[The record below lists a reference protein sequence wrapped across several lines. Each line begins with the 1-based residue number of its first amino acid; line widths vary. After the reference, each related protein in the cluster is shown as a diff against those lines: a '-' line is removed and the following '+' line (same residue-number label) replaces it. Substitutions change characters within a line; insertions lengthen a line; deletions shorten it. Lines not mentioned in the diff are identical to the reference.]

1 MGQPARRTAR
11 RRRLGAEIK
20 EARVA
25 AGVTPEQAA
34 RAIHGDKSKI
44 SRIETGRHRVSRL
57 ELETL
62 MDLCRIHD
70 PQKREWLVALSTE
83 GHRRS
88 WWRRHGDVLQ
98 PDFKELLTLEEDAE
112 RISAFQ
118 TQVLPGLVQTKNYAT
133 SVIRSSD
140 PTLSDDHLEFF
151 ADFRVQRQAV
161 LDRENPPSYLCI
173 VTEGVLRQQVG
184 GPEVM
189 AEQLGY
195 LVKSSQRPNVT
206 IRVIPFEQPGYTGTS
221 GSFVLYSYPD
231 PLDLDVVQVEYLD
244 GALYL
249 EEDESVK
256 KYRHSLDLLRESA
269 LPAPES
275 IDLISKIARDLV
287 PQRK

>member
-1 MGQPARRTAR
+1 
-11 RRRLGAEIK
+11 LGAALK
-20 EARVA
+20 EARER

-34 RAIHGDKSKI
+34 RAIHGDKPKI

-62 MDLCRIHD
+62 LDLCQVD
-70 PQKREWLVALSTE
+70 DSKTREWLVALSTE
-83 GHRRS
+83 GQRRS
-88 WWRRHGDVLQ
+88 WWRRHGDVLEQ
-98 PDFKELLTLEEDAE
+98 DFKELLTLEEDAE

-140 PTLSDDHLEFF
+140 PTLSAEQLEFF
-151 ADFRVQRQAV
+151 ADFRLQRQAV
-161 LDRENPPSYLCI
+161 LEKDAPPRYLCI

-189 AEQLGY
+189 AEQLHH
-195 LVKSSQRPNVT
+195 LLKISNRPNVT
-206 IRVIPFEQPGYTGTS
+206 VRVIPFEQPGYTGTS

-249 EEDESVK
+249 EEDESVR
-256 KYRHSLDLLRESA
+256 KYRHSLDLLRSSA
-269 LPAPES
+269 LPAAES

-287 PQRK
+287 PQRR

>member
-11 RRRLGAEIK
+11 RRRLGAELK
-20 EARVA
+20 EARLA
-25 AGVTPEQAA
+25 AAVSPEQAA
-34 RAIHGDKSKI
+34 GAILADKSKI

-62 MDLCRIHD
+62 MNLFNIDNGRT
-70 PQKREWLVALSTE
+70 REVLVALSTE
-83 GHRRS
+83 GQRRS
-88 WWRRHGDVLQ
+88 WWRQHGDVLA
-98 PDFKELLTLEEDAE
+98 PDFKELLTLESDAE

-118 TQVLPGLVQTKNYAT
+118 TQVLPGLVQTKSYAT
-133 SVIRSSD
+133 SVISDDD
-140 PTLSDDHLEFF
+140 PTLSAEQLEFF

-173 VTEGVLRQQVG
+173 VTEGVLRQHKG
-184 GPEVM
+184 GAVVM
-189 AEQLGY
+189 AEQLDH
-195 LVKSSQRPNVT
+195 LLKSSQKPNVT
-206 IRVIPFEQPGYTGTS
+206 IRVIPFEEPGYTGS

-249 EEDESVK
+249 EEDAPVA
-256 KYRHSLDLLRESA
+256 KYRHALDRLLESA

-275 IDLISKIARDLV
+275 MDLISKISRGLT